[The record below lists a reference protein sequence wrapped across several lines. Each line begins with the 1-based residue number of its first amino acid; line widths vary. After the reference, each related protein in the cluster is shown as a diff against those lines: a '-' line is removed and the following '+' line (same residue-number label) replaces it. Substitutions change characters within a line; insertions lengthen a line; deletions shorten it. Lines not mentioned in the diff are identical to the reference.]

1 MTTDLLK
8 TGSDWLGAQR
18 KAHASSEVRYVRGA
32 DPVDVQATVGRTV
45 FEVDTG
51 DGVVERWEARDYL
64 IVAAD
69 LILGGEIVTPEV
81 GDQIRETQ
89 GDKVYVYEVLAPGA
103 EPCWR
108 YSDPWRATLRVHT
121 KLVDTEV
128 A

>member
-1 MTTDLLK
+1 MPTDLLK

-18 KAHASSEVRYVRGA
+18 KAHASGAVRYVRGGEHL
-32 DPVDVQATVGRTV
+32 DVQATVGRTV

-64 IVAAD
+64 IAAAA
-69 LILGGEIVTPEV
+69 LVLGGEAVTPEV
-81 GDQIRETQ
+81 GDQVRETQ

-121 KLVDTEV
+121 KLVDTE
-128 A
+128 AA